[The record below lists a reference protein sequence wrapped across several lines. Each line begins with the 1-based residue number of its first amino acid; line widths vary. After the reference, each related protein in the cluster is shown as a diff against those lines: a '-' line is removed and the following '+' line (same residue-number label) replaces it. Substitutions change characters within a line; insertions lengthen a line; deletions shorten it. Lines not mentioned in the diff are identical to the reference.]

1 MGGSSYSVSSRVER
15 ATSAGY
21 FTKSRDETFT
31 QTRERKAHKDMNP
44 NGVVFRESCDSDAH
58 PNAIPVQLYLDVTG
72 SMGHIPHDLI
82 KDGLPT
88 LMGTLIQ
95 NGVPDVALMFGAIG
109 DHECDREPLQV
120 AQFESGD
127 AELDMWLTRTYLE
140 GRGGGNNGE
149 SYLLAWYFAAN
160 HIKTD
165 AWDKRKEKGFVF
177 TVGDEPTLEDL
188 PMSAVKNIMGD
199 SAITEGNMTADS
211 LLAKAQQRN
220 HVFHIFIE
228 HGYRTVD
235 DAWKQRMGDGL
246 IVISDYKDLP
256 KVISE
261 TIMKY
266 NKPTAATTSP
276 IVEVTEVEM
285 IDGNVDSP
293 ATSTDIVDTPEEE
306 IL

>member
-1 MGGSSYSVSSRVER
+1 MGASSYSVSSRSVR
-15 ATSAGY
+15 AETSGY
-21 FTKSRDETFT
+21 HTKSRAETFT
-31 QTRERKAHKDMNP
+31 QTRERKAHKGMNP
-44 NGVVFRESCDSDAH
+44 NGVVFRESCDSDVH

-82 KDGLPT
+82 KTGLPN
-88 LMGTLIQ
+88 LMGTLTQ

-140 GRGGGNNGE
+140 SGGGGNAGE

-165 AWDKRKEKGFVF
+165 AWDKRKQKGFVF
-177 TVGDEPTLEDL
+177 TVGDEPTLENL
-188 PMSAVKNIMGD
+188 PASAVKGIMGD
-199 SAITEGNMTADS
+199 SAIAEGSMTADS
-211 LLAKAQQRN
+211 LLAQAQKRN

-228 HGYRTVD
+228 HNYRSLD
-235 DAWKQRMGDGL
+235 DAWRERMGDGL
-246 IVISDYKDLP
+246 IVISDYQDIP
-256 KVISE
+256 KVIAE

-266 NKPTAATTSP
+266 NVPVTTSP
-276 IVEVTEVEM
+276 VMEEVEN
-285 IDGNVDSP
+285 IDGNIDTP
-293 ATSTDIVDTPEEE
+293 TSTDVVVEPIPEDEM
-306 IL
+306 L

>member
-1 MGGSSYSVSSRVER
+1 MGHSSYSVSSRTTR
-15 ATSAGY
+15 AKASGFY
-21 FTKSRDETFT
+21 TKSRSETFT
-31 QTRERKAHKDMNP
+31 QTRERKSHKDMNP
-44 NGVVFRESCDSDAH
+44 NGVVYRESCDSVEH

-88 LMGTLIQ
+88 LMGTLTQ

-109 DHECDREPLQV
+109 DHECDRDPLQV

-140 GRGGGNNGE
+140 GGGGGNAGE

-165 AWDKRKEKGFVF
+165 AWDKRKQKGFVF
-177 TVGDEPTLEDL
+177 TVGDEPTLENL
-188 PMSAVKNIMGD
+188 PASAVKGIMGD
-199 SAITEGNMTADS
+199 SAVAEGTVSADE
-211 LLAKAQQRN
+211 LLAKAQERN

-228 HGYRTVD
+228 HGYRKVD
-235 DAWKQRMGDGL
+235 DAWRERMGEGL
-246 IVISDYKDLP
+246 IVISDFKDLP
-256 KVISE
+256 KVISQ

-266 NKPTAATTSP
+266 NTPTTTP
-276 IVEVTEVEM
+276 VVEAVEVDM
-285 IDGNVDSP
+285 IDGNTES
-293 ATSTDIVDTPEEE
+293 TSSDTPTEVEEE
-306 IL
+306 DML